1 MPSSY
6 VLSLPSQ
13 IMKARPIIDQRFCG
27 SVSIYASLS
36 VACKVRS
43 CIKDIRTEEWRF
55 YVGTSSTCLCVQWAV
70 SVFSSTRQTYWE
82 FLESKLLSWQ
92 QPLLLGD
99 FHGTPLENIPT
110 ECKTILILEL
120 HFCDKRWS
128 IVTLS
133 PSLFVDFNSKALK
146 YFGKFQLH

>member
-13 IMKARPIIDQRFCG
+13 IMKARQIIDQRFCG
-27 SVSIYASLS
+27 SVRIYASFP
-36 VACKVRS
+36 VDCKVRS

-55 YVGTSSTCLCVQWAV
+55 YIGNSSTCLCVQWVV

-99 FHGTPLENIPT
+99 FNGTPLKNIPT

-120 HFCDKRWS
+120 NFCDKRWP
-128 IVTLS
+128 IVILS